1 MTYELC
7 AQPWIQRLRGET
19 RMLFRPVGVCG
30 PEGEVGMNPGHTCQC
45 LCCRDIGTCC
55 PSQREERR
63 ISDVG
68 EM

>member
-1 MTYELC
+1 MYELC

-19 RMLFRPVGVCG
+19 GMLFCPVGVCG
-30 PEGEVGMNPGHTCQC
+30 SEGAVDMNLGHTYQC
-45 LCCRDIGTCC
+45 LCWRDVGTCC